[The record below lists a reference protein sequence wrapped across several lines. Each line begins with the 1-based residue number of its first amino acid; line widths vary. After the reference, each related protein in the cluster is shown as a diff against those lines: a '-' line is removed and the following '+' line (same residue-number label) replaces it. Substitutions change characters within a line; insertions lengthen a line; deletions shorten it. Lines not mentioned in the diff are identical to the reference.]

1 MSDRECPICF
11 LNYSQINV
19 TQCCQASI
27 CTECY
32 LQVRPQ
38 KEKSSCPFC
47 NHLKMAVKIARTMD
61 AAAIEERQKDEQ
73 NVIEAKIRSRAASA
87 FDAETS
93 DHDAAAAPGCGFGS
107 SLEQNTTVRL
117 LRIRSESLSST
128 DQEPD
133 MDSLS
138 CLAMTPEDR
147 RALEEE
153 MRAQHTH
160 PLARQVEREA
170 EERRVENERNYYRS
184 QSGRLREVGTDMLRS
199 VSSGRS
205 ARMAQ
210 MPGDPMLLGGQRTSS
225 RNWNEIVSAY
235 ERGGNGQVGSLDD
248 LVVLEAAILLSMEEE
263 SRRRTSNNTGEPEF
277 DAAQHALNGFPLVQQ
292 LLDIE
297 GDSGEQNN
305 SMVEHFARGLLS
317 SRRGRSYRSIH
328 GFGDSPYMLGGI
340 TEAEQIEMAITLSLQ
355 QSQERETA
363 GNDEPELNSEE
374 TCLSERLEATS
385 ETEEPSQA
393 AEDSTCVG
401 GVEVAT
407 ESNNDSSSDADGE
420 AGGEPVCE
428 VAETTNDASSDS

>member
-1 MSDRECPICF
+1 
-11 LNYSQINV
+11 
-19 TQCCQASI
+19 
-27 CTECY
+27 
-32 LQVRPQ
+32 
-38 KEKSSCPFC
+38 
-47 NHLKMAVKIARTMD
+47 MAVKIARTMD

-107 SLEQNTTVRL
+107 SLEQNTSVRL

-205 ARMAQ
+205 GRMAG
-210 MPGDPMLLGGQRTSS
+210 MSGDPMLLGGQRRSS

-263 SRRRTSNNTGEPEF
+263 SRRRTTNNTGEPEF

-292 LLDIE
+292 LLAVE

-305 SMVEHFARGLLS
+305 SMVEQLARGLLS
-317 SRRGRSYRSIH
+317 SRRDRSYRSTH

-340 TEAEQIEMAITLSLQ
+340 TEAEQIDMAIALSLQ

-374 TCLSERLEATS
+374 TCFPEGLEATS

-393 AEDSTCVG
+393 ACVG

-407 ESNNDSSSDADGE
+407 ESNNESSSDADGV

-428 VAETTNDASSDS
+428 VTETINDGSSDS